1 MDHTGSGMLPGHI
14 HKKLYSDRRK
24 RFNGDMRIPKELEL
38 KSFGGH
44 RKGWA
49 TTNPK
54 DDVTYYDHEAA
65 TSAVEFLQAYEGD
78 APFYHTR
85 KAYDHLHVPHATP
98 CAWQGR

>member
-1 MDHTGSGMLPGHI
+1 M
-14 HKKLYSDRRK
+14 
-24 RFNGDMRIPKELEL
+24 
-38 KSFGGH
+38 
-44 RKGWA
+44 
-49 TTNPK
+49 
-54 DDVTYYDHEAA
+54 TYYDHEAA